1 MDVYQRRRQRFL
13 KALGDGVAV
22 LASAP
27 PQVHHS
33 DVEFPFRQ
41 DSDFYY
47 LTGFDE
53 PGAIAV
59 FAPHHSEHQFVLF
72 VRPRVREQETWH
84 GIRAGL
90 EGATERF
97 GADVA
102 YAIEE
107 VDQHLPNYLKE
118 SSRIYTKLGRDEAFN
133 QRMLQWL
140 NHFQRNRVR
149 TGSGPVGME
158 DPGMLIHALRLY
170 KDPEELALIERAIA
184 ISADAH
190 QQARA
195 LAKPGV
201 YEYEIQALIEYIF
214 RKNGAQGPAYP
225 SIVAAG
231 VNACILHYI
240 ENKKK
245 LEAGELLL
253 IDAGCSYGYYNAD
266 ITRTFPVSG
275 RFSPEQKAVYEVVL
289 DAQKAAIQE
298 VQVGNPY
305 ENAHLKAVRVLT
317 EGLVDLGLLSGSV
330 DQLIEENKYKEFYM
344 HRTGHWLGLDVHDVG
359 AYKIS
364 EQEWHKLAPGNVLTV
379 EPGLYIAPDCETV
392 PEAFRGIGIRIE
404 DDVLVTKKGPK
415 VLTHAV
421 PKEIKD
427 LEE

>member
-59 FAPHHSEHQFVLF
+59 FAPHHPEHQFV
-72 VRPRVREQETWH
+72 QETWH
-84 GIRAGL
+84 GIRAGV

-107 VDQHLPNYLKE
+107 VDQHLPDYLKE

-149 TGSGPVGME
+149 TGSGPVGMD

-184 ISADAH
+184 ISAEAH

-201 YEYEIQALIEYIF
+201 YEYEIQALMEYIF

-231 VNACILHYI
+231 DNACILHYI

-317 EGLVDLGLLSGSV
+317 EGLVDLGLLSGSI
-330 DQLIEENKYKEFYM
+330 DQLIEENKYREFYM

-427 LEE
+427 LED

>member
-1 MDVYQRRRQRFL
+1 
-13 KALGDGVAV
+13 
-22 LASAP
+22 
-27 PQVHHS
+27 
-33 DVEFPFRQ
+33 
-41 DSDFYY
+41 
-47 LTGFDE
+47 
-53 PGAIAV
+53 
-59 FAPHHSEHQFVLF
+59 
-72 VRPRVREQETWH
+72 
-84 GIRAGL
+84 
-90 EGATERF
+90 
-97 GADVA
+97 
-102 YAIEE
+102 
-107 VDQHLPNYLKE
+107 
-118 SSRIYTKLGRDEAFN
+118 
-133 QRMLQWL
+133 
-140 NHFQRNRVR
+140 
-149 TGSGPVGME
+149 
-158 DPGMLIHALRLY
+158 MLIHALRLY

>member
-53 PGAIAV
+53 PGAVAV
-59 FAPHHSEHQFVLF
+59 FAPHHPEHQFVLF
-72 VRPRVREQETWH
+72 VRPRIREQEIWH

-107 VDQHLPNYLKE
+107 VDQHLPGYLKE
-118 SSRIYTKLGRDEAFN
+118 SGRIYTKLGRDEAFN
-133 QRMLQWL
+133 QRMLKWL
-140 NHFQRNRVR
+140 DHFQRNRVR
-149 TGSGPVGME
+149 TGSGPVGMD
-158 DPGMLIHALRLY
+158 DPGVLIHSLRLH
-170 KDPEELALIERAIA
+170 KDPEELTLMERAIA
-184 ISADAH
+184 ISAEAH
-190 QQARA
+190 RQARE

-214 RKNGAQGPAYP
+214 RKSGAQGPAYP

-231 VNACILHYI
+231 ENACILHYI
-240 ENKKK
+240 ENRKK

-289 DAQKAAIQE
+289 EAQKAAIQE
-298 VQVGNPY
+298 VQVGQPY
-305 ENAHLKAVRVLT
+305 ESAHLRAVRVLT

-330 DQLIEENKYKEFYM
+330 DQLIEENKYRAFYM

-364 EQEWHKLAPGNVLTV
+364 EQEWHKLAPGNLLTV

-404 DDVLVTKKGPK
+404 DDVLVTEQGPK
-415 VLTHAV
+415 VLTSAI

-427 LEE
+427 LED

>member
-59 FAPHHSEHQFVLF
+59 FAPHHAEHQFVLF
-72 VRPRVREQETWH
+72 VRPRIREQEIWH
-84 GIRAGL
+84 GIRAGV

-107 VDQHLPNYLKE
+107 VDQHLPDYLKE

-133 QRMLQWL
+133 QQMLKWL

-149 TGSGPVGME
+149 TGSGPVGMD

-170 KDPEELALIERAIA
+170 KDSEELALMERAIA
-184 ISADAH
+184 ISAEAH

-195 LAKPGV
+195 LANPGV
-201 YEYEIQALIEYIF
+201 YEYEIQALMEYIF

-305 ENAHLKAVRVLT
+305 ENPHLKAVRVLT
-317 EGLVDLGLLSGSV
+317 EGLVDLGLLSGSI

-359 AYKIS
+359 AYKVS

-392 PEAFRGIGIRIE
+392 PKAFRGIGIRIE

-427 LEE
+427 LED

>member
-59 FAPHHSEHQFVLF
+59 FAPHHPEHQFVLF
-72 VRPRVREQETWH
+72 VRPRIREQETWH
-84 GIRAGL
+84 GIRAGV

-107 VDQHLPNYLKE
+107 VDQHLPDYLKE

-149 TGSGPVGME
+149 TGSGPVGMD

-184 ISADAH
+184 ISAEAH

-231 VNACILHYI
+231 DNACILHYI

-317 EGLVDLGLLSGSV
+317 EGLVDLGLLSGSI
-330 DQLIEENKYKEFYM
+330 DQLIEENKYREFYM

-427 LEE
+427 LED

>member
-53 PGAIAV
+53 PGAVAV
-59 FAPHHSEHQFVLF
+59 FAPHHPEHQFVLF
-72 VRPRVREQETWH
+72 VRPRIREQEIWH
-84 GIRAGL
+84 GLRAGV

-97 GADVA
+97 GADIA
-102 YAIEE
+102 YSVEE
-107 VDQHLPNYLKE
+107 VDQHLPDYLKE

-133 QRMLQWL
+133 QRMLKWL
-140 NHFQRNRVR
+140 DHFQRNRVR
-149 TGSGPVGME
+149 TGKGPIGMD
-158 DPGMLIHALRLY
+158 DPGMIIHNLRLY
-170 KDPEELALIERAIA
+170 KDPEELTLIERAIA
-184 ISADAH
+184 ISAEAH
-190 QQARA
+190 HQARV

-201 YEYEIQALIEYIF
+201 YEYEIQALMEYIF

-231 VNACILHYI
+231 DNACILHYI

-275 RFSPEQKAVYEVVL
+275 RFSPEQKALYEVVL

-298 VQVGNPY
+298 VQVGRPY
-305 ENAHLKAVRVLT
+305 ESAHLKAVRVLT
-317 EGLVDLGLLSGSV
+317 EGMVDLGLLTGSV
-330 DQLIEENKYKEFYM
+330 DQLIEEGKYREFYM

-364 EQEWHKLAPGNVLTV
+364 EQEWHKLAPGNLLTV

-392 PEAFRGIGIRIE
+392 PEGFRGIGIRIE

-415 VLTHAV
+415 VLTHAI

-427 LEE
+427 LED

>member
-59 FAPHHSEHQFVLF
+59 FAPHHPEHQFVLF
-72 VRPRVREQETWH
+72 VRPRIREQETWH
-84 GIRAGL
+84 GIRAGV

-149 TGSGPVGME
+149 TGSGPVGMD
-158 DPGMLIHALRLY
+158 DPGMLIHDLRLY

-184 ISADAH
+184 ISAEAH

-317 EGLVDLGLLSGSV
+317 EGLVDLGLLSGSI
-330 DQLIEENKYKEFYM
+330 DQLIEENKYREFYM

-427 LEE
+427 LED